1 MSKEVLSCSFGGYLK
16 VNLSIQLF
24 LVFYFAD
31 DKGITSPR
39 PLFSPSGDSKVSS
52 DLIGA
57 LLQRGEKLRDAMV
70 LSADEDNDP
79 DDSTALASVMERSVS
94 EQFEHEIPRNRYM

>member
-1 MSKEVLSCSFGGYLK
+1 M
-16 VNLSIQLF
+16 
-24 LVFYFAD
+24 VFCLAD
-31 DKGITSPR
+31 DKGVTSQR
-39 PLFSPSGDSKVSS
+39 PLLSHIGDSKVSS

-79 DDSTALASVMERSVS
+79 DDSTALASVVEKSVS
-94 EQFEHEIPRNRYM
+94 EQSEHEIP

>member
-1 MSKEVLSCSFGGYLK
+1 MSKEVLSCSFGDYLE
-16 VNLSIQLF
+16 VLSIQLF
-24 LVFYFAD
+24 MVFYLAD
-31 DKGITSPR
+31 DKGVTSPR
-39 PLFSPSGDSKVSS
+39 PLLSPSGGSKVSS

-79 DDSTALASVMERSVS
+79 DDSTALASVIERSVS
-94 EQFEHEIPRNRYM
+94 EQIEHEIPINRYM

>member
-1 MSKEVLSCSFGGYLK
+1 MSKEVFSCSWGGYLE
-16 VNLSIQLF
+16 VLSIQLF
-24 LVFYFAD
+24 MVFCLAD
-31 DKGITSPR
+31 DKGVTSQR
-39 PLFSPSGDSKVSS
+39 PLLSHSGDSKVSS

-79 DDSTALASVMERSVS
+79 DDSTALASVVEKSVS
-94 EQFEHEIPRNRYM
+94 EQSEHEIPWDRYM

>member
-16 VNLSIQLF
+16 VLSIQLS
-24 LVFYFAD
+24 LVFYLAD
-31 DKGITSPR
+31 DNGVTSPR
-39 PLFSPSGDSKVSS
+39 PLLSPSRDSKVSS

-94 EQFEHEIPRNRYM
+94 EQIEHEIPRNRYM